1 LGSGEFFPQGS
12 LTDVKMQFPEQITI
26 GLLFSL
32 FAYGAMLGASQIV
45 AARHRLVGLSLL
57 GVRNPLRGY
66 LLGSTLLL
74 LTYGWFFGTRGYEIF
89 SPGPASSEF
98 AFFLGLAFLA
108 ALSTALFIP
117 SLIRRPSIL
126 KVSSPQVSFE
136 RGLLTG
142 SRGRGTL
149 YLPKG
154 PALAGGRPGQVPR
167 AAICA
172 LPGMGE
178 GTRSLEPLATHLA
191 ERGFAVLVLELSTLE
206 YPDLLALI
214 PSGVA
219 YLAAHPEVDPQ
230 RIGVLGVDLGA
241 DLAIRS
247 ASGDEQVR
255 AVAALS
261 PILETASLSPGPSR
275 TRTGW
280 RALSRP
286 VPDPTGSRETR
297 QGLPYRIPREGM
309 TGQGPGLHILAEMP
323 YLQGVR
329 WARAT
334 KGLVNQIASLEHLPQ
349 DRPCLL
355 LCGGEDRLSPQG
367 LSLQD
372 PVGKEMMII
381 EGEKRFSLPRSPA
394 AISLTADWFQE
405 RLGG

>member
-1 LGSGEFFPQGS
+1 
-12 LTDVKMQFPEQITI
+12 MQFPEQIII
-26 GLLFSL
+26 GFPFFL
-32 FAYGAMLGASQIV
+32 FAYGAILGASQIV

-74 LTYGWFFGTRGYEIF
+74 LSYGWFFGTRGYEIF
-89 SPGPASSEF
+89 SPGPATSEF
-98 AFFLGLAFLA
+98 AFFLGLALLV
-108 ALSTALFIP
+108 ALSTALLIP
-117 SLIRRPSIL
+117 SLTRRPRPGTPWGRSPVL
-126 KVSSPQVSFE
+126 KVGSHQVSLE
-136 RGLLTG
+136 
-142 SRGRGTL
+142 RGRGTL
-149 YLPKG
+149 YSAKG
-154 PALAGGRPGQVPR
+154 STSAPG

-172 LPGMGE
+172 LPGLGE
-178 GTRSLEPLATHLA
+178 GACSLEPLATHLA
-191 ERGFAVLVLELSTLE
+191 ERGFVVLVLELSTLE

-219 YLAAHPEVDPQ
+219 YLAAHPQVDPQ

-247 ASGDEQVR
+247 ASGDEQVS

-261 PILETASLSPGPSR
+261 PILSLQDPVGETARPS
-275 TRTGW
+275 
-280 RALSRP
+280 
-286 VPDPTGSRETR
+286 
-297 QGLPYRIPREGM
+297 
-309 TGQGPGLHILAEMP
+309 LHILAEMP
-323 YLQGVR
+323 YLQGMR

-334 KGLVNQIASLEHLPQ
+334 RGLVSQIASLEHLPQ
-349 DRPCLL
+349 GRPCLL
-355 LCGGEDRLSPQG
+355 LCGEEDRLAPQRLPCAQHLLFDPQG

-372 PVGKEMMII
+372 PEGKEASEGPQIMII

>member
-1 LGSGEFFPQGS
+1 
-12 LTDVKMQFPEQITI
+12 MQFPEQITI

-32 FAYGAMLGASQIV
+32 FAYGAILGASQIV

-74 LTYGWFFGTRGYEIF
+74 LAYGWFFGTKGYEIF

-98 AFFLGLAFLA
+98 AFFLGLAFSA
-108 ALSTALFIP
+108 ALSTALLIP
-117 SLIRRPSIL
+117 NLTRRPPVL
-126 KVSSPQVSFE
+126 KVSHPQVSLE
-136 RGLLTG
+136 QGILILTG
-142 SRGRGTL
+142 SRGTGSHGRGTL

-154 PALAGGRPGQVPR
+154 STLAGVAGQGHALPAPR

-172 LPGMGE
+172 LPGLGE

-191 ERGFAVLVLELSTLE
+191 ERGFVVLVLELSTLE

-261 PILETASLSPGPSR
+261 PILET
-275 TRTGW
+275 TK
-280 RALSRP
+280 
-286 VPDPTGSRETR
+286 
-297 QGLPYRIPREGM
+297 
-309 TGQGPGLHILAEMP
+309 PGLHILAEMP
-323 YLQGVR
+323 YLQGMR

-334 KGLVNQIASLEHLPQ
+334 KELVSQIAALEHLPQ
-349 DRPCLL
+349 GRPYLL
-355 LCGGEDRLSPQG
+355 LCGGGDRLAPQDRLPPG
-367 LSLQD
+367 LASTPGLLRARTGGAGWHAAGQ
-372 PVGKEMMII
+372 GRTASEGEEMVTI

-394 AISLTADWFQE
+394 AISLTADWFRE

>member
-1 LGSGEFFPQGS
+1 
-12 LTDVKMQFPEQITI
+12 MQFPEQITI

-32 FAYGAMLGASQIV
+32 FAYGAALGASQIV
-45 AARHRLVGLSLL
+45 AARHRLVGFALL
-57 GVRNPLRGY
+57 GVRKPLRSY
-66 LLGSTLLL
+66 LLGSIFLLL
-74 LTYGWFFGTRGYEIF
+74 AYGWFFGTRGYEIF
-89 SPGPASSEF
+89 SPGPAASEF

-108 ALSTALFIP
+108 ALSTTLLIP
-117 SLIRRPSIL
+117 SLTRRPS
-126 KVSSPQVSFE
+126 QVSFE
-136 RGLLTG
+136 REILILTG
-142 SRGRGTL
+142 SRGTESQGRGTL

-154 PALAGGRPGQVPR
+154 SASTPR

-172 LPGMGE
+172 LPGLGE

-191 ERGFAVLVLELSTLE
+191 QRGFVVLVLELSTLE

-247 ASGDEQVR
+247 ASGDEQVK

-261 PILETASLSPGPSR
+261 PILSLQDPVGET
-275 TRTGW
+275 TR
-280 RALSRP
+280 
-286 VPDPTGSRETR
+286 
-297 QGLPYRIPREGM
+297 
-309 TGQGPGLHILAEMP
+309 PGLHILAEMA
-323 YLQGVR
+323 YLQGMR

-334 KGLVNQIASLEHLPQ
+334 KGLVNQIASAEHLPQ

-355 LCGGEDRLSPQG
+355 LCGGEDRLAPQDHRAASKG
-367 LSLQD
+367 Q
-372 PVGKEMMII
+372 EMMII

-394 AISLTADWFQE
+394 AISLTADWFQKQ
-405 RLGG
+405 LGG

>member
-1 LGSGEFFPQGS
+1 
-12 LTDVKMQFPEQITI
+12 MQFPEQIAI

-32 FAYGAMLGASQIV
+32 FAYGAIVGASQIV

-57 GVRNPLRGY
+57 EVKNPLRSY

-89 SPGPASSEF
+89 SPGPAASEF

-108 ALSTALFIP
+108 ALSTALLIP
-117 SLIRRPSIL
+117 NLMRRPPVLGLSP
-126 KVSSPQVSFE
+126 PQVSLE
-136 RGLLTG
+136 RGILTG

-149 YLPKG
+149 YLPRG
-154 PALAGGRPGQVPR
+154 STLVGHPSTLSGLEQGLPARPPAWQAPGQAGTQAPR

-172 LPGMGE
+172 LPGLGE

-191 ERGFAVLVLELSTLE
+191 ERGFVVLVLELSTLE
-206 YPDLLALI
+206 YPDLLALL

-261 PILETASLSPGPSR
+261 PILEI
-275 TRTGW
+275 TR
-280 RALSRP
+280 
-286 VPDPTGSRETR
+286 
-297 QGLPYRIPREGM
+297 
-309 TGQGPGLHILAEMP
+309 PGLHILAEMS
-323 YLQGVR
+323 YLQGMR
-329 WARAT
+329 WAGAT
-334 KGLVNQIASLEHLPQ
+334 KGLVSQLASLEHLPQ
-349 DRPCLL
+349 GRPCLL
-355 LCGGEDRLSPQG
+355 LCGGEDRLAPQDDRAASEG
-367 LSLQD
+367 E
-372 PVGKEMMII
+372 EMMVI

-405 RLGG
+405 RLGE

>member
-1 LGSGEFFPQGS
+1 
-12 LTDVKMQFPEQITI
+12 MQFPEQITI
-26 GLLFSL
+26 GFLLSL

-57 GVRNPLRGY
+57 GVRNPHHSY

-74 LTYGWFFGTRGYEIF
+74 LAYGWFFGTRGYEIF

-108 ALSTALFIP
+108 VLSTALLIP
-117 SLIRRPSIL
+117 NLTHRPAVL
-126 KVSSPQVSFE
+126 KVSPSQVPLE
-136 RGLLTG
+136 P
-142 SRGRGTL
+142 GRGTL
-149 YLPKG
+149 YLPEG
-154 PALAGGRPGQVPR
+154 QAPRP
-167 AAICA
+167 AICA
-172 LPGMGE
+172 LPGLGE
-178 GTRSLEPLATHLA
+178 GTRSLQPWATHLA
-191 ERGFAVLVLELSTLE
+191 ERGFVVLVLELSTLE

-219 YLAAHPEVDPQ
+219 YLAAHSKVDPQ

-241 DLAIRS
+241 DLAIRA
-247 ASGDEQVR
+247 ASGDEQLR

-261 PILETASLSPGPSR
+261 PILET
-275 TRTGW
+275 TN
-280 RALSRP
+280 
-286 VPDPTGSRETR
+286 
-297 QGLPYRIPREGM
+297 
-309 TGQGPGLHILAEMP
+309 PGLHILAEMP

-334 KGLVNQIASLEHLPQ
+334 KRLVSRLASLEHLPQ

-355 LCGGEDRLSPQG
+355 LCGGEDRLAPRFPCIRHPEAASEGQ
-367 LSLQD
+367 Q
-372 PVGKEMMII
+372 MII
-381 EGEKRFSLPRSPA
+381 GGEKRFSLPRSPA

>member
-1 LGSGEFFPQGS
+1 
-12 LTDVKMQFPEQITI
+12 MQFPEQITI

-32 FAYGAMLGASQIV
+32 FAYGAIVGASQIV

-57 GVRNPLRGY
+57 GVRNPLRCY

-74 LTYGWFFGTRGYEIF
+74 LAYGWFFGTRGYEIF
-89 SPGPASSEF
+89 SPGPATSEF

-108 ALSTALFIP
+108 ALSTALLIP
-117 SLIRRPSIL
+117 NLTRRPRPACPLAQVVPGQAGTWQARGKYRGRPPVL
-126 KVSSPQVSFE
+126 KVTPTQVSFE
-136 RGLLTG
+136 RGTLILTGSRGTG

-154 PALAGGRPGQVPR
+154 STLAPQ

-172 LPGMGE
+172 LPGLGE

-191 ERGFAVLVLELSTLE
+191 ERGFVVLVLELSTLE

-261 PILETASLSPGPSR
+261 PILSLQDPVGET
-275 TRTGW
+275 T
-280 RALSRP
+280 
-286 VPDPTGSRETR
+286 
-297 QGLPYRIPREGM
+297 
-309 TGQGPGLHILAEMP
+309 GPGLHILAEMP
-323 YLQGVR
+323 YLQGMR

-334 KGLVNQIASLEHLPQ
+334 KGLVSRLASLEHLPQ

-355 LCGGEDRLSPQG
+355 LCGGEDRLAPQCQRTVFEG
-367 LSLQD
+367 
-372 PVGKEMMII
+372 PEMMVI